1 MPSESKGELIMEKV
15 DVLIKALE
23 PEIDKKCIQIKQKE
37 ERQTADGDFYGNFCC
52 AAVCSAALVFFGIS
66 LYTVFIPIAFAAAV
80 LLLASPVLVRKG
92 AESYEQ
98 I

>member
-1 MPSESKGELIMEKV
+1 MEKV

-23 PEIDKKCIQIKQKE
+23 PEIDKKCIQIKQKKND
-37 ERQTADGDFYGNFCC
+37 RLLTVIVMVIS
-52 AAVCSAALVFFGIS
+52 AVLLFVPAALVFFGIS
-66 LYTVFIPIAFAAAV
+66 LYTVFIPIVFAAAV
-80 LLLASPVLVRKG
+80 LLLASPVLVSKG